1 MSEGNSSL
9 DVHSRIASFEAHN
22 DATRRIPDSPTRS
35 NAGTPETLSAA
46 SSGKSELV
54 DVILSNL
61 NSLHQQS
68 ELSPDRP
75 PSTTRRASQNRKN
88 RLREANI
95 QRDFRAPQPP
105 PDPPMVN
112 MSPSAK
118 QAMRKCRPDGN
129 ESDKVTEKPSSEAPS
144 TAAADNG
151 TPKRRGI
158 LPNAPISPA
167 RPNETTPKT
176 ASLAQPLQKTSH
188 DVGSAKKATPSLRMQ
203 PNLTTSRSDRRIEL
217 QRQADERRAMLEQA
231 QTFTATAKKLP
242 TPVAAS
248 TQASTISSRVAKI
261 KKIQKLKSLDHVR
274 RHSTRA
280 QSTEVASMY
289 HATTSPKP
297 SIDGDFVHIS
307 DPAASLRDDSNIV
320 ASSIQQSE
328 VCVSDSFAKDR
339 GNGIPHDIRS
349 PELPDLQ
356 RDGSLPRIRTPGRE
370 VTCSRSDPR
379 GRLMVA
385 PSSSSDYE
393 TDGDISREP
402 GAFLSSDR
410 NLEELAL
417 SGTSASQMT
426 PDVAEF
432 FGSSGH
438 NELQQL
444 KLAPLKDD
452 DDDRTFDYGSREDN
466 EHDTEDAVRQGS
478 LTYSQKREEEDCERQ
493 AKEGDVTAVA
503 SDMEGSLVQKGDLE
517 HYRKSLDTPIAKTAA
532 VVAGAAAV
540 GCIVMGPVGLLVGAA
555 VVGIGVGVMQIP
567 DEQRSNMRQKAT
579 EAIEGMQDSAANA
592 SEILSNSCANTYRES
607 GIDDHVPT
615 EVKNFCNGTESDAT
629 ELHLPANEEDVLL
642 TKEYIDKNPS
652 KEYPSIAPK
661 SRVPPSLPYAVPK
674 QRDKKQIVACLR
686 DGKWSIQR
694 WSKLVRLIGTGIL
707 QSLFSSDAIT
717 PVAQIYSL
725 PLAEQPIAW
734 LDVLACAYTLSD
746 EKVEAMEEILI
757 LAKDKHR
764 ARIFLE
770 EGILDPI
777 IWILDRYLEKKN
789 VDSTPSHWANPDI
802 SEDEEA
808 AAKLAAMC
816 CLTLGKA
823 HCAANHTEGDLLLMS
838 LYERGT
844 VPEERQLAQMLHE
857 VPHHARVSTS
867 NDPTVITPGSEIFA
881 QKRLSLPQAEEMAN
895 VVKRLADL
903 HKPAV

>member
-1 MSEGNSSL
+1 
-9 DVHSRIASFEAHN
+9 
-22 DATRRIPDSPTRS
+22 
-35 NAGTPETLSAA
+35 
-46 SSGKSELV
+46 
-54 DVILSNL
+54 
-61 NSLHQQS
+61 
-68 ELSPDRP
+68 
-75 PSTTRRASQNRKN
+75 
-88 RLREANI
+88 
-95 QRDFRAPQPP
+95 
-105 PDPPMVN
+105 
-112 MSPSAK
+112 
-118 QAMRKCRPDGN
+118 
-129 ESDKVTEKPSSEAPS
+129 
-144 TAAADNG
+144 
-151 TPKRRGI
+151 
-158 LPNAPISPA
+158 
-167 RPNETTPKT
+167 
-176 ASLAQPLQKTSH
+176 
-188 DVGSAKKATPSLRMQ
+188 
-203 PNLTTSRSDRRIEL
+203 
-217 QRQADERRAMLEQA
+217 
-231 QTFTATAKKLP
+231 
-242 TPVAAS
+242 
-248 TQASTISSRVAKI
+248 
-261 KKIQKLKSLDHVR
+261 
-274 RHSTRA
+274 
-280 QSTEVASMY
+280 
-289 HATTSPKP
+289 
-297 SIDGDFVHIS
+297 
-307 DPAASLRDDSNIV
+307 
-320 ASSIQQSE
+320 
-328 VCVSDSFAKDR
+328 
-339 GNGIPHDIRS
+339 
-349 PELPDLQ
+349 
-356 RDGSLPRIRTPGRE
+356 
-370 VTCSRSDPR
+370 
-379 GRLMVA
+379 
-385 PSSSSDYE
+385 
-393 TDGDISREP
+393 
-402 GAFLSSDR
+402 
-410 NLEELAL
+410 
-417 SGTSASQMT
+417 
-426 PDVAEF
+426 
-432 FGSSGH
+432 
-438 NELQQL
+438 
-444 KLAPLKDD
+444 
-452 DDDRTFDYGSREDN
+452 
-466 EHDTEDAVRQGS
+466 
-478 LTYSQKREEEDCERQ
+478 
-493 AKEGDVTAVA
+493 
-503 SDMEGSLVQKGDLE
+503 
-517 HYRKSLDTPIAKTAA
+517 
-532 VVAGAAAV
+532 
-540 GCIVMGPVGLLVGAA
+540 
-555 VVGIGVGVMQIP
+555 
-567 DEQRSNMRQKAT
+567 MRQKAT